1 MIINSDKLTKNEI
14 MANLSLSEIKK
25 RSARIP
31 VLVSKLVDKTPFE
44 LTGSKKFVATS
55 LRVYNRNVLKEVFI
69 PKKKNDKDFK
79 DAIDYL
85 SKKATASDKIVIT
98 DGFEEHTIS
107 QIVKNSEFGGKGA
120 GGGLIKEEQAQKDL
134 QTEID
139 EAIKKNKGPIT
150 VKCGSIQYKNIV
162 GVEKT
167 SGTPKSDF
175 HLINSDGTAVV
186 WISHKDGSTAKD
198 FQQWGGISE
207 RKEPKIFNHPETQ
220 KFITDLKRVYPQG
233 LPPATTV
240 YRHIKDKNLKFY
252 SVYGNNYGGQ
262 LGEQNV
268 TILLQGPPGLKKV
281 GNNYELTANHVHLN
295 GDSVDGDGFDP
306 VLMAIYKGDRSDA
319 GVKGTRIVI
328 SPVGGRKGTEF
339 PSK

>member
-1 MIINSDKLTKNEI
+1 
-14 MANLSLSEIKK
+14 MANLSLTEIKK

-31 VLVSKLVDKTPFE
+31 ILVTKLVERTPFE
-44 LTGSKKFVATS
+44 LSGSKTFIANS
-55 LRVYNRNVLKEVFI
+55 IRVYNKNVMVEAFT
-69 PKKKNDKDFK
+69 PKKKDDKQFK
-79 DAIDYL
+79 DAINFL
-85 SKKATASDKIVIT
+85 SKKATSSDKIVIS
-98 DGFEEHTIS
+98 DGIKEVTLS
-107 QIVKNSEFGGKGA
+107 QIVKNQEFGGKGA
-120 GGGLIKEEQAQKDL
+120 GGGLIKEEAAQKDL
-134 QTEID
+134 QKEID
-139 EAIKKNKGPIT
+139 DAIKKNNGPIT
-150 VKCGSIQYKNIV
+150 IKCGKKTYSDIV

-175 HLINSDGTAVV
+175 HLINNKGEAVI

-220 KFITDLKRVYPQG
+220 KFISDLKRVYPKG

-240 YRHIKDKNLKFY
+240 YRHIKDVTLKYY
-252 SVYGNNYGGQ
+252 SVYGNMYGDK

-281 GNNYELTANHVHLN
+281 GKNYELTANHVHFN

-339 PSK
+339 P

>member
-1 MIINSDKLTKNEI
+1 VIINSDKLTKHKI

-44 LTGSKKFVATS
+44 LTGSKQFIANS
-55 LRVYNRNVLKEVFI
+55 IRVYNRNVLKEVFI

-79 DAIDYL
+79 GAIDFL
-85 SKKATASDKIVIT
+85 SKKATSSDTIVIS
-98 DGFEEHTIS
+98 DGVEEHS
-107 QIVKNSEFGGKGA
+107 LSKIVKNSEFGGKGA

-139 EAIKKNKGPIT
+139 DAIKKNKSPIT
-150 VKCGSIQYKNIV
+150 IKCGRNEYKNIV

-175 HLINSDGTAVV
+175 HLINTQGIAVI

-207 RKEPKIFNHPETQ
+207 RKEPMIFNHRETQ
-220 KFITDLKRVYPQG
+220 KFISDLKRVYPQG
-233 LPPATTV
+233 LPAATTV
-240 YRHIKDKNLKFY
+240 FRHIKDKNLKFY
-252 SVYGNNYGGQ
+252 SVYGNKYGES

-281 GNNYELTANHVHLN
+281 GDHYELTANHVHLN

-339 PSK
+339 P

>member
-1 MIINSDKLTKNEI
+1 

-31 VLVSKLVDKTPFE
+31 ILVTKLVEKTPFE
-44 LTGSKKFVATS
+44 ISGSKTFVADS
-55 LRVYNRNVLKEVFI
+55 LRVYNRNVLTNAFT
-69 PKKKNDKDFK
+69 PKKKDDKQFK
-79 DAIDYL
+79 AAIDFL
-85 SKKATASDKIVIT
+85 SKKATSSDKIVIS
-98 DGFEEHTIS
+98 DGLQEVAIS
-107 QIVKNSEFGGKGA
+107 QIVKSAEFGGKGA
-120 GGGLIKEEQAQKDL
+120 GGGLIKEERAQKDL
-134 QTEID
+134 QSEID
-139 EAIKKNKGPIT
+139 GAIKKNKGPISI
-150 VKCGSIQYKNIV
+150 KCGRILYTDIV

-175 HLINSDGTAVV
+175 HLINTKGEAVI
-186 WISHKDGSTAKD
+186 WISHKDGSTARD

-207 RKEPKIFNHPETQ
+207 RKEPKVFNHPETQ
-220 KFITDLKRVYPQG
+220 KFIADLKRVYPKG

-240 YRHIKDKNLKFY
+240 YRHIKDTTLKYY
-252 SVYGNNYGGQ
+252 SVYGNMYGET

-281 GNNYELTANHVHLN
+281 GNHYELTANHVHFN

-339 PSK
+339 P